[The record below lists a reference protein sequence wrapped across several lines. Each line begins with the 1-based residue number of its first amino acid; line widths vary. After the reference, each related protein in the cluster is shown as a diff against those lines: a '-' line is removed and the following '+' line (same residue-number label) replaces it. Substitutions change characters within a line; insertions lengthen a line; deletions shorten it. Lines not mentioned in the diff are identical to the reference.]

1 MTDSVSG
8 TPTPGTAL
16 TPRERSQLI
25 ARALSDAAR
34 RARFSTR
41 SRKTLGAGGFKARR
55 GQRLVQIILMITFA
69 LMVVVPSVAT
79 AIYYGLIASDQYVSE
94 TRFTVRGGVQPK
106 LDAIGALTGV
116 PSIQIIQDTQV
127 IMNYMQSRALVEALD
142 AKVGLRALYGNADI
156 DRLSRLDPKKPI
168 EKILKYWKSMVDV
181 SVQMPSGIVVMD
193 VRAFTPEDSVRIAK
207 AVLEESEALVNDMN
221 DRMRNDAVALSK
233 AEQTRANEQLAAA
246 RTALEQARNTEG
258 TLNAEASA
266 DAINALIASVKSDLV
281 RMQQEYEAQK
291 RYVFENAPQM
301 RNTQT
306 RIAAANQ
313 QIAFLQSQ
321 LTVTAG
327 SDGSAPVVSAS
338 MNKLDYLEFQ
348 SKVAEKIYAAAT
360 VSAERARIVSE
371 SQLMYI
377 NAFVAPVAPEEA
389 RYPHRAFTTL
399 LISLGAL
406 AIWGALSGLLVVAR
420 NHMA

>member
-55 GQRLVQIILMITFA
+55 GQRLVRIILMVTFA

-79 AIYYGLIASDQYVSE
+79 AVYYGLIASDQYVSE
-94 TRFTVRGGVQPK
+94 TRFTVRGGIQPK

-127 IMNYMQSRALVEALD
+127 IMNFMQSRALIEALD
-142 AKVGLRALYGNADI
+142 AKIGLRALYSRPDI
-156 DRLSRLDPKKPI
+156 DALARLDPKKPI

-193 VRAFTPEDSVRIAK
+193 IKAFTPEDSVRIAK

-266 DAINALIASVKSDLV
+266 DAINTLIAGVKSDLV
-281 RMQQEYEAQK
+281 KMQQEYEAQK
-291 RYVFENAPQM
+291 RYVSENAPQM
-301 RNTQT
+301 RNTLT

-321 LTVTAG
+321 LTVTSG
-327 SDGSAPVVSAS
+327 YDGSTPVVSAS

-377 NAFVAPVAPEEA
+377 NAFVAPVPPEEA
-389 RYPHRAFTTL
+389 RYPHRAFTTF

>member
-1 MTDSVSG
+1 M
-8 TPTPGTAL
+8 PRAAL
-16 TPRERSQLI
+16 ASR
-25 ARALSDAAR
+25 RAAAR
-34 RARFSTR
+34 RW
-41 SRKTLGAGGFKARR
+41 GAGGFKARR
-55 GQRLVQIILMITFA
+55 GQRLVQIILMVTFA
-69 LMVVVPSVAT
+69 LMVVVPSVAS

-127 IMNYMQSRALVEALD
+127 IMNYMQSRALIEALD
-142 AKVGLRALYGNADI
+142 AKVGLRALYSNADI
-156 DRLSRLDPKKPI
+156 DRFSRLDPKKPI

-221 DRMRNDAVALSK
+221 DRMRNDAVALSR
-233 AEQTRANEQLAAA
+233 AEQTHANEQLAAA

-281 RMQQEYEAQK
+281 KMQQEYEAQK
-291 RYVFENAPQM
+291 RYVSENAPQM

-327 SDGSAPVVSAS
+327 SGGSAPVVSAS

-348 SKVAEKIYAAAT
+348 SKVAEKIYTAAT

-389 RYPHRAFTTL
+389 RYPHRAFTIV

-406 AIWGALSGLLVVAR
+406 AAWGALSGLLVVAR